1 MKLFGGTSGARTPGN
16 HHAAAVAVQQPAA
29 AKRRNP
35 LKALAIVLV
44 VILLIEICY
53 FVCIFSRNSF
63 ITKWRNIYIST
74 AMETM
79 SHQWLATAIIPGS
92 IIDEVM
98 TAQATAKDNQVGLT
112 SHWQKEELPEVTTPI
127 SGETGDPENVE
138 MTVVEERDPEEVA
151 KEHFYELF
159 YELEPSSF
167 EAYLQKHPEVLDNG
181 WQNLKINEAG
191 LDDEGTEIRTL
202 DGEQVLAIDYPNQIL
217 LVRIEGSGYRGV
229 LAKAKDPSR
238 LKNLPASTINVEGQ
252 TVGEIAAANNG
263 VLAMNGSGFMD
274 DNGGGDGGTVTGLA
288 VCDGVRYGYS
298 FVAKGEKRLELHEDN
313 LFYIY
318 DTSAPLSE
326 NCTDA
331 VEWHPAMVVDGQD
344 VVGAGWDGLQPCACI
359 GQSDKYEILMLVV
372 EGRQPL
378 RSIGITLYDCVD
390 ILLAHGCM
398 QAINLDGGTSAM
410 MWYDGEP
417 IISCSNSAL
426 ISVGGRDLPT
436 AWVYGSK

>member
-1 MKLFGGTSGARTPGN
+1 MKLFGGASGARTPGGR
-16 HHAAAVAVQQPAA
+16 AAAVRAA
-29 AKRRNP
+29 EPRRKQP
-35 LKALAIVLV
+35 LKALAIVLA

-79 SHQWLATAIIPGS
+79 SHQWLATAIIPES
-92 IIDEVM
+92 IITEVM
-98 TAQATAKDNQVGLT
+98 TAQATAKDSQVGLT
-112 SHWQKEELPEVTTPI
+112 SQWQKEERPDTEDL
-127 SGETGDPENVE
+127 SGESSDPENVE
-138 MTVVEERDPEEVA
+138 MTVMEEQDPEEA
-151 KEHFYELF
+151 AQEHFYELF
-159 YELEPSSF
+159 YELDLDSF
-167 EAYLQKHPEVLDNG
+167 QAYLEKHPEVLDHG

-191 LDDEGTEIRTL
+191 LDDDGTEIKTV

-217 LVRIEGSGYRGV
+217 LLRIKGSGYQGV

-238 LKNLPASTINVEGQ
+238 LKNLPASTINVEGE

-288 VCDGVRYGYS
+288 VCDGTRYGYS

-331 VEWHPAMVVDGQD
+331 VEWHPAMVVDGKD
-344 VVGAGWDGLQPCACI
+344 VVGAGWDGLQPRACI

-426 ISVGGRDLPT
+426 ISVGGRNLPT
-436 AWVYGSK
+436 AWVYGSP

>member
-1 MKLFGGTSGARTPGN
+1 MKKMSSRLFAILLALALVVGMLPIMPVS
-16 HHAAAVAVQQPAA
+16 AAVTAA
-29 AKRRNP
+29 TPRLITQSNYYTFGLTDDTYVGYYAIRNTAE
-35 LKALAIVLV
+35 LYGFAEIVNGGKPTANGVLLQDIV
-44 VILLIEICY
+44 VNETVSAAGAQHIWTPIGTNLNNAYLGTFDGNGYTI
-53 FVCIFSRNSF
+53 SG
-63 ITKWRNIYIST
+63 IYINNTGENMGIFGVVGEISENGGQVKNGNY
-74 AMETM
+74 A
-79 SHQWLATAIIPGS
+79 LGL
-92 IIDEVM
+92 EV
-98 TAQATAKDNQVGLT
+98 DYRY
-112 SHWQKEELPEVTTPI
+112 SRFSEW
-127 SGETGDPENVE
+127 SY
-138 MTVVEERDPEEVA
+138 TV
-151 KEHFYELF
+151 LF
-159 YELEPSSF
+159 
-167 EAYLQKHPEVLDNG
+167 
-181 WQNLKINEAG
+181 
-191 LDDEGTEIRTL
+191 
-202 DGEQVLAIDYPNQIL
+202 
-217 LVRIEGSGYRGV
+217 
-229 LAKAKDPSR
+229 
-238 LKNLPASTINVEGQ
+238 NVEGQ

-288 VCDGVRYGYS
+288 VCDGTRYGYS

-344 VVGAGWDGLQPCACI
+344 VVGAGWDGLQPRACI
-359 GQSDKYEILMLVV
+359 GQSDKYEILMLVI

>member
-1 MKLFGGTSGARTPGN
+1 MKLFGGASGARTPGSR
-16 HHAAAVAVQQPAA
+16 AASVQIASPRK
-29 AKRRNP
+29 KRP
-35 LKALAIVLV
+35 LKALAIVLF

-79 SHQWLATAIIPGS
+79 NHQWLATAIIPES
-92 IIDEVM
+92 IITDVM
-98 TAQATAKDNQVGLT
+98 TAQATAKDSQVGLT
-112 SHWQKEELPEVTTPI
+112 SHWQKEESVGKEELPGENVTD
-127 SGETGDPENVE
+127 SENVE
-138 MTVVEERDPEEVA
+138 MTIVEERDPEELA
-151 KEHFYELF
+151 EEHFYELF
-159 YELEPSSF
+159 YELDIPSF
-167 EAYLQKHPEVLDNG
+167 QAYLDSHPEVLSNG

-191 LDDEGTEIRTL
+191 LDDEGTDIKTVT
-202 DGEQVLAIDYPNQIL
+202 GEQVLAIDYPNQIL
-217 LVRIEGSGYRGV
+217 LLRVEGSGYQGV
-229 LAKAKDPSR
+229 LAKAKDPSQ
-238 LKNLPASTINVEGQ
+238 LKNLPASTINVVGQ
-252 TVGEIAAANNG
+252 TVGEIASANNG

-288 VCDGVRYGYS
+288 VCDGQRYGYS

-344 VVGAGWDGLQPCACI
+344 VVGAGWDGLQPRACI
-359 GQSDKYEILMLVV
+359 GQSDKYEILMLVI

-426 ISVGGRDLPT
+426 VSVGGRNLPT

>member
-1 MKLFGGTSGARTPGN
+1 MKLFGGASGARTPGSR
-16 HHAAAVAVQQPAA
+16 AAAVQASSPKKKQ
-29 AKRRNP
+29 P
-35 LKALAIVLV
+35 LKALAIVLL

-79 SHQWLATAIIPGS
+79 NHQWLATAIIPEP
-92 IIDEVM
+92 IITEVM
-98 TAQATAKDNQVGLT
+98 TAQATAKDSQVGLT
-112 SHWQKEELPEVTTPI
+112 SHWQKEEPVGKEELP
-127 SGETGDPENVE
+127 GETVSDPENVE

-151 KEHFYELF
+151 EEHFYELF
-159 YELEPSSF
+159 YELDVNTF
-167 EAYLQKHPEVLDNG
+167 LTYLNTHPEVLANG

-191 LDDEGTEIRTL
+191 LDDDGTTIKTVT
-202 DGEQVLAIDYPNQIL
+202 GEQVLAIDYPNQIL
-217 LVRIEGSGYRGV
+217 LLRVEGSGYQGV
-229 LAKAKDPSR
+229 LAKAKDPGR
-238 LKNLPASTINVEGQ
+238 LKNLPASTINQVGQ
-252 TVGEIAAANNG
+252 TVGQIASDNNG

-288 VCDGVRYGYS
+288 VCDGQRYGYS

-326 NCTDA
+326 DCTDA

-344 VVGAGWDGLQPCACI
+344 VVGAGWDGLQPRACI
-359 GQSDKYEILMLVV
+359 GQSDKYEILMLVI

-426 ISVGGRDLPT
+426 ISVGGRNLPT